1 MYANIE
7 NILPN
12 LTHENYVEKQTN
24 FGNRET
30 QETIDI
36 LRRVVNKLAAGR
48 ETRKARVQF
57 LRVVGR
63 IAMVRGRLITS
74 RLGYRYLLRPFSTS
88 ANRLLYTFRQGPGF
102 RP

>member
-1 MYANIE
+1 MIG
-7 NILPN
+7 
-12 LTHENYVEKQTN
+12 H

-48 ETRKARVQF
+48 ETRKVQF

-63 IAMVRGRLITS
+63 IATVRGRFITS
-74 RLGYRYLLRPFSTS
+74 RLGY
-88 ANRLLYTFRQGPGF
+88 
-102 RP
+102 